1 MSGGEGGGASKPQLK
16 AVFFD
21 MDDTL
26 VLTSD
31 CDELAFVEVSAQASQ
46 LSPGVD
52 EAALVAA
59 FKRGMKATPWDKAHE
74 VQVDEWRAGLWNAG
88 LEEQQRGSM
97 EVARQLQQTY
107 REVRLRHFKWVD
119 GAEDMVRRLRDQAG
133 LAVVIITNGHHEVQV
148 SRSPSLIHD
157 APTTLT
163 HAKAFT
169 DPLSLCLPPSLSV
182 LVRWWCSGRRWW
194 RARARRCSASRTC
207 LWAGRRF

>member
-1 MSGGEGGGASKPQLK
+1 MSGVEGGGAKPLLK

-52 EAALVAA
+52 TGALVAA

-107 REVRLRHFKWVD
+107 REVRLKHFKWVD

-148 SRSPSLIHD
+148 SHSPQPRPLPHFRPRNAIDGLKQPAKRSQTPPS
-157 APTTLT
+157 
-163 HAKAFT
+163 T
-169 DPLSLCLPPSLSV
+169 DSLFPLPLSLFLSL
-182 LVRWWCSGRRWW
+182 
-194 RARARRCSASRTC
+194 
-207 LWAGRRF
+207 